1 MAQVVPLRAAASGVQ
16 SAGSQALEMSSPS
29 GTMESMKFDLRT
41 RLFTVTALAIVL
53 TAACGKPV
61 PSSPTPTPAPTVTV
75 NAYILPGAVSLND
88 WAFGDEP
95 VVIFANVRLH
105 WVNADGVTHRI
116 VADAPDA
123 TDFRNTNDLRSG
135 GEQSFDMTRLGT
147 TRIHCSIHP
156 NMTGTLI
163 VREH

>member
-1 MAQVVPLRAAASGVQ
+1 M
-16 SAGSQALEMSSPS
+16 
-29 GTMESMKFDLRT
+29 
-41 RLFTVTALAIVL
+41 
-53 TAACGKPV
+53 
-61 PSSPTPTPAPTVTV
+61 PSSPTPTPTPTVIA

-88 WAFGDEP
+88 RAFGDEP
-95 VVIFANVRLH
+95 VVIYSHERLR
-105 WVNADGVTHRI
+105 WVNADGLTHRI

-123 TDFRNTNDLRSG
+123 TDFHNTNDLRPG

-147 TRIHCSIHP
+147 TRIHCAIHP